1 MAPNLL
7 MPQAMLPVTEAMLN
21 RSFFTGRDIEGRA
34 LQNVDIGQRYDKN
47 TSELSKA
54 LGFDFDL
61 FGTQVGVSPKM
72 LEYMASQYTG
82 GLYGALAAVVDNVL
96 PAGDKEKPDRTLAQM
111 PLFKTVLLQEDAGG
125 EVNRLYDKI
134 EKFTR
139 TEATF
144 KKMIAE
150 GDGEGAKRYAEDNR
164 EEFGKAKVA
173 SAAKAVLD
181 KFSTMEKAV
190 MAADWDGAK
199 KKAALDNIKRIKS
212 SLAEKYAA
220 AL

>member
-1 MAPNLL
+1 
-7 MPQAMLPVTEAMLN
+7 
-21 RSFFTGRDIEGRA
+21 
-34 LQNVDIGQRYDKN
+34 
-47 TSELSKA
+47 
-54 LGFDFDL
+54 
-61 FGTQVGVSPKM
+61 M

-144 KKMIAE
+144 KKMLAE
-150 GDGEGAKRYAEDNR
+150 GDAEGAKHYVEDNR

-199 KKAALDNIKRIKS
+199 KKAALDNLKRIKS